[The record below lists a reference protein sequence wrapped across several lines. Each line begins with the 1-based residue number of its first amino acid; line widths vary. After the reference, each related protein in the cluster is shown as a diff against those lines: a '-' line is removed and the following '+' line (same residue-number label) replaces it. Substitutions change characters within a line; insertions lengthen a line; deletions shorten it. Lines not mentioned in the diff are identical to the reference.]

1 MALASSI
8 PSHNPYGHLTAIR
21 DPNLFVGRTY
31 ELRRLYSA
39 ITDQQCISIVGTRR
53 IGKSSIL
60 CCMRLPEMQE
70 RYASEYN
77 LSKHILVFMDLG
89 EFVQKTRDDFFNH
102 VTTQLV
108 VQCKD
113 HLPLEMPSG
122 SSVDQFSDL
131 LDEIKEAGFHPVLLL
146 DAFDTITRNPHFDP
160 NFFTFLRAQA
170 NRGRVSYVTASMA
183 SLDKFCHPDIA
194 GSPFFNIFSFCHL
207 GPLMEREAQQLI
219 TTPTCNSRCQ
229 FTEGEV
235 ERVLL
240 LAGRHPFFVN
250 RVCYWL
256 FEEKWYK
263 DHASERAVLKHV
275 KDLAYEDLLPH
286 FEYIWH
292 ASLDAEQR
300 EDLKEEARRKEVKQR
315 RIPEMSES
323 ALFRKFVR
331 NTCNIKSAQITV
343 KHLEKVLENLNDA
356 KILGES
362 NLSGLDVVYVHA
374 QSEPSLRL
382 TSQKGL
388 IVRKI
393 LCEAFEK
400 LRPNGVQTDMSVVW
414 RLYNILDYSYFKS
427 HVSMNNE
434 QIAARLG
441 ISLRQFYRERGKAIE
456 LLLNMLIEM
465 EVSTR
470 DNLDDT
476 W

>member
-1 MALASSI
+1 MALTSSI
-8 PSHNPYGHLTAIR
+8 PSRNPYGHLTAIR
-21 DPNLFVGRTY
+21 DLQLFVGRTY
-31 ELRRLYSA
+31 ELRRLYAA

-60 CCMRLPEMQE
+60 YCMRLPEMQE
-70 RYASEYN
+70 HYASEYDP
-77 LSKHILVFMDLG
+77 SKHILVFMDLG

-102 VTTQLV
+102 VATQLV

-122 SSVDQFSDL
+122 SSVDRFSDL
-131 LDEIKEAGFHPVLLL
+131 LDEIKETGFHPVLLL

-170 NRGRVSYVTASMA
+170 NRGRVSYVTASIA
-183 SLDKFCHPDIA
+183 SLDKFCHPDIV
-194 GSPFFNIFSFCHL
+194 GSPFFNIFSICHL
-207 GPLMEREAQQLI
+207 GPLTEREALQLI
-219 TTPTCNSRCQ
+219 TTPTRDSGCQ
-229 FTEGEV
+229 FTEIEA
-235 ERVLL
+235 ERVVHF
-240 LAGRHPFFVN
+240 AGRHPFFIN

-256 FEEKWYK
+256 FEEKWHQ
-263 DHASERAVLKHV
+263 DHSPERVILKHV

-286 FEYIWH
+286 FEHIWQ

-300 EDLKEEARRKEVKQR
+300 EELKEEARRKEVKQR
-315 RIPEMSES
+315 QIPELSES

-331 NTCNIKSAQITV
+331 NTYNIKSAQITA

-356 KILGES
+356 KFLGES
-362 NLSGLDVVYVHA
+362 SLSCLDVVHMRM
-374 QSEPSLRL
+374 QSESSLRM

-388 IVRKI
+388 IVRKV
-393 LCEAFEK
+393 LCEAFER
-400 LRPNGVQTDMSVVW
+400 LRPNDVQTDMSVVW

-441 ISLRQFYRERGKAIE
+441 ISLRQFYRERSRAIE
-456 LLLNMLIEM
+456 LLLNTLIEI
-465 EVSTR
+465 EASTR